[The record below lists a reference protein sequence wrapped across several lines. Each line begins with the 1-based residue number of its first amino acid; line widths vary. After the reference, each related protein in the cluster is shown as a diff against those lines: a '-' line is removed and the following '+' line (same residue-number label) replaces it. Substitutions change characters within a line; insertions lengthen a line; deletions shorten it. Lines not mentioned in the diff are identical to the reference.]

1 MFSFGIWF
9 CYFLNVK
16 RKMKMNLSISS
27 HNKVNKENIAKTI
40 SIIFDSK
47 NSIPDYIK
55 KMLLE
60 RLLWATTE
68 HDNIGL
74 YKKYAGQPYWS
85 KGALRKLI
93 SNITEKQNNP
103 KLNPYQDLRHEHSIP
118 KKIIRELTLVNDIT
132 NEQAFEILYNF
143 GHAVVIS
150 KDEDKLL
157 NQKKLRSKLAM
168 PIEKINTMDDVF
180 SRYKIAEIQICDVSN
195 SNVLNLT
202 ATDIDNL
209 VSLT

>member
-1 MFSFGIWF
+1 
-9 CYFLNVK
+9 
-16 RKMKMNLSISS
+16 MKKHLSISS
-27 HNKVNKENIAKTI
+27 HNEDNKKNIAKSI
-40 SIIFDSK
+40 SIIFDT
-47 NSIPDYIK
+47 NNAIPDYIK

-68 HDNIGL
+68 HDNNGI
-74 YKKYAGQPYWS
+74 YKKYEGQPYWS
-85 KGALRKLI
+85 KGALRKMIL
-93 SNITEKQNNP
+93 NIAEKQNNP
-103 KLNPYQDLRHEHSIP
+103 KLNPFQDLRHEHSIP

-132 NEQAFEILYNF
+132 EDKAFEILNKY

-180 SRYKIAEIQICDVSN
+180 SRYKIAEIELI
-195 SNVLNLT
+195 LNES
-202 ATDIDNL
+202 AIFH
-209 VSLT
+209 VIIKFSQ

>member
-1 MFSFGIWF
+1 MWF
-9 CYFLNVK
+9 CYLLINVK
-16 RKMKMNLSISS
+16 SKMKMNLSISS
-27 HNKVNKENIAKTI
+27 HNKVNKENIAKAI

-47 NSIPDYIK
+47 NSIPYYIK

-68 HDNIGL
+68 HDNKGI
-74 YKKYAGQPYWS
+74 YKKYDGQPYWS

-103 KLNPYQDLRHEHSIP
+103 KLSPFQDLRHEHSIP

-132 NEQAFEILYNF
+132 NEQAFEILNNF

-157 NQKKLRSKLAM
+157 NQQKLRSKLAM
-168 PIEKINTMDDVF
+168 PIDEIKSLSDVF
-180 SRYKIAEIQICDVSN
+180 SRYKKAEIQICDVRN
-195 SNVLNLT
+195 SNIFQLT
-202 ATDIDNL
+202 ATEIENL

>member
-1 MFSFGIWF
+1 MWF
-9 CYFLNVK
+9 CYLLINVK
-16 RKMKMNLSISS
+16 SKMKMNLSISS
-27 HNKVNKENIAKTI
+27 HNKVNKENIAKAI

-68 HDNIGL
+68 HDNKGI
-74 YKKYAGQPYWS
+74 YKKYDGQPYWS

-103 KLNPYQDLRHEHSIP
+103 KLNPFQDLRHEHSIP

-132 NEQAFEILYNF
+132 NEQAFEILNNF

-168 PIEKINTMDDVF
+168 PLDEIKSLSDVF
-180 SRYKIAEIQICDVSN
+180 SRYKKAEIQICDVRN
-195 SNVLNLT
+195 SNIFQLT
-202 ATDIDNL
+202 ATEIENL
-209 VSLT
+209 VSFT

>member
-1 MFSFGIWF
+1 
-9 CYFLNVK
+9 
-16 RKMKMNLSISS
+16 MKKHLSIGS
-27 HNKVNKENIAKTI
+27 HNAVNKENIAKSI

-47 NSIPDYIK
+47 NAMPDYIK

-68 HDNIGL
+68 HDNNGI
-74 YKKYAGQPYWS
+74 YKKYEGQPYWS

-93 SNITEKQNNP
+93 LNIAEKKKNP
-103 KLNPYQDLRHEHSIP
+103 KLSPYQDLRHEHSIP

-132 NEQAFEILYNF
+132 NEQAFEILNNF

-157 NQKKLRSKLAM
+157 NQKILRSKLTM
-168 PIEKINTMDDVF
+168 PLDEIKNLSDVF
-180 SRYKIAEIQICDVSN
+180 SRYKKAEIQICDVRN
-195 SNVLNLT
+195 LNIFQLT
-202 ATDIDNL
+202 PTEIDNL

>member
-1 MFSFGIWF
+1 
-9 CYFLNVK
+9 
-16 RKMKMNLSISS
+16 MKKHLSIIS
-27 HNKVNKENIAKTI
+27 HNEVNKKNIAKSI

-47 NSIPDYIK
+47 NAMPDYIK

-68 HDNIGL
+68 HDNNGI
-74 YKKYAGQPYWS
+74 YKKYEGQPYWS
-85 KGALRKLI
+85 KGALRKMIL
-93 SNITEKQNNP
+93 NIAEKKKNP
-103 KLNPYQDLRHEHSIP
+103 KLSPYQDLRHEHSIP

-132 NEQAFEILYNF
+132 EEKAFEILNKY

-150 KDEDKLL
+150 KYEDKLL

-180 SRYKIAEIQICDVSN
+180 SRYKIAEIEICDVRN
-195 SNVLNLT
+195 SKILQLT

>member
-1 MFSFGIWF
+1 
-9 CYFLNVK
+9 
-16 RKMKMNLSISS
+16 MKKHLSIGS
-27 HNKVNKENIAKTI
+27 HNAVNKENIAKSI

-47 NSIPDYIK
+47 NAMPDYIK

-68 HDNIGL
+68 HDNNGI
-74 YKKYAGQPYWS
+74 YKKYEGQPYWS

-93 SNITEKQNNP
+93 LNIAEKKKNP
-103 KLNPYQDLRHEHSIP
+103 KLSPYQDLRHEHSIP

-132 NEQAFEILYNF
+132 NEQAFEILNNF

-157 NQKKLRSKLAM
+157 NQKILRSKLTM
-168 PIEKINTMDDVF
+168 PLDEIKNLSDVF
-180 SRYKIAEIQICDVSN
+180 SRYKKAEIQICDVRN
-195 SNVLNLT
+195 SNIFQLT
-202 ATDIDNL
+202 ATEIDNL

>member
-1 MFSFGIWF
+1 
-9 CYFLNVK
+9 
-16 RKMKMNLSISS
+16 MKQLSISS
-27 HNKVNKENIAKTI
+27 HNEFNKENIAKSI
-40 SIIFDSK
+40 SIIFDTK
-47 NSIPDYIK
+47 NAIPDYIK

-68 HDNIGL
+68 HDNNGI
-74 YKKYAGQPYWS
+74 YKKYDGQPYWS

-93 SNITEKQNNP
+93 LNIAEKKKNL

-132 NEQAFEILYNF
+132 KEKAFEILNKY

-157 NQKKLRSKLAM
+157 NQKKLRSKLTM
-168 PIEKINTMDDVF
+168 PLEKINTLDDVF
-180 SRYKIAEIQICDVSN
+180 SRYKMVEIQICDVRN
-195 SNVLNLT
+195 LNVIKLT
-202 ATDIDNL
+202 ASDIDDL

>member
-1 MFSFGIWF
+1 
-9 CYFLNVK
+9 
-16 RKMKMNLSISS
+16 MKMNLSISS
-27 HNKVNKENIAKTI
+27 HNIINKENIAKAI
-40 SIIFDSK
+40 SIIFDTE
-47 NSIPDYIK
+47 NAMPDYIK

-68 HDNIGL
+68 HDNIGI
-74 YKKYAGQPYWS
+74 YKKYDGQPYWS

-93 SNITEKQNNP
+93 SNITEKQNNA
-103 KLNPYQDLRHEHSIP
+103 KLSPYQDLRHEHSIP

-132 NEQAFEILYNF
+132 KDKAFEILNKY

-157 NQKKLRSKLAM
+157 NQKKLRSKLAI
-168 PIEKINTMDDVF
+168 PIENINTMNDVF
-180 SRYKIAEIQICDVSN
+180 SRYKIAELEICDVRN
-195 SNVLNLT
+195 SKVLQLT
-202 ATDIDNL
+202 ARDIDNL

>member
-1 MFSFGIWF
+1 
-9 CYFLNVK
+9 
-16 RKMKMNLSISS
+16 MNLSISS
-27 HNKVNKENIAKTI
+27 HNKVNKENIAKSI

-68 HDNIGL
+68 HDNKGI
-74 YKKYAGQPYWS
+74 YKKYDCQPYWS

-103 KLNPYQDLRHEHSIP
+103 KLSPFQDLRHEHSIP

-132 NEQAFEILYNF
+132 NEQAFEILNNF

-157 NQKKLRSKLAM
+157 NQQKLRSKLAM
-168 PIEKINTMDDVF
+168 PIDEIKSLSDVF
-180 SRYKIAEIQICDVSN
+180 SRYKKAEIQICDVRN
-195 SNVLNLT
+195 SNIFQLT
-202 ATDIDNL
+202 ATEIENL